1 MTPLVKAVQQC
12 RLSVV
17 NLRGKKTVPD
27 GDSATKT
34 KQVNGMGTGV
44 VIDPRGYV
52 LTNYHVVQGVE
63 NIEVATGDREQTTAR
78 LLAHDPETDL
88 AILKIE
94 TAKPLPTIKL
104 GTSSDLMLAETVSAV
119 GNAYG
124 YEHTVTV
131 GIISQLGRTVQVN
144 DEQIYRNLIQ
154 TDAAINP
161 GNSGGPLLNTYGE
174 MIGINVAVR
183 IGAQG
188 IAFAIPVNDA
198 MEVAARLMAK
208 LTRGNL
214 PHGLVAETRFV
225 DNLPE
230 LNVKEILPSSPAAKA
245 GLKRGDQI
253 IAINNTPSTHAVHF
267 QSALVGKSTREP
279 VRFSIKR
286 GGRTMDLAMKLKPS
300 NSKVSSVGW
309 SELGFKVT
317 NVSASEMAG
326 MHDNYVRG
334 LRVTE
339 VRRSSPAE
347 EEGILEGDIIVA
359 MHGWKTET
367 VENLAYVLAEEV
379 VKSNE
384 DFMFYILRDR
394 EPFWGQ
400 MRVASR
406 DVVRH

>member
-1 MTPLVKAVQQC
+1 
-12 RLSVV
+12 
-17 NLRGKKTVPD
+17 
-27 GDSATKT
+27 
-34 KQVNGMGTGV
+34 
-44 VIDPRGYV
+44 
-52 LTNYHVVQGVE
+52 
-63 NIEVATGDREQTTAR
+63 
-78 LLAHDPETDL
+78 
-88 AILKIE
+88 
-94 TAKPLPTIKL
+94 
-104 GTSSDLMLAETVSAV
+104 
-119 GNAYG
+119 
-124 YEHTVTV
+124 
-131 GIISQLGRTVQVN
+131 
-144 DEQIYRNLIQ
+144 
-154 TDAAINP
+154 
-161 GNSGGPLLNTYGE
+161 

-230 LNVKEILPSSPAAKA
+230 LKVKEILPSSPAAKA

-253 IAINNTPSTHAVHF
+253 IAINNTPSTHAIHF